1 MPTGT
6 EPKEK
11 TSDVVLRR
19 VLHVLAPL
27 VRLLIRHGVDH
38 PRLSSALKRV
48 FIDEARAEV
57 AARQQKQTITALAL
71 LAGLQRRD
79 VRTLLE
85 QEGASLP
92 RKALAPTL
100 PMQVAARWVSDAR
113 YIDAEG
119 APLPLPLRASDP
131 AAPTFEAL
139 VESVSKDV
147 HAPAVV
153 DELVRLGVVRVADG
167 LIHRTDFGFVP
178 NAQLSDLLDVL
189 AANSRDHLE
198 ASVTNVLGREQK
210 FLEFSLFADELR
222 PESVEAMHRFATQA
236 WRSAYRR
243 GVQQASELIARDR
256 EKGFADAP
264 EMRLRFGVYF
274 YAEPKNTPTLPAVEG
289 GSGATDKEPT

>member
-1 MPTGT
+1 MANGSDS
-6 EPKEK
+6 KEK

-19 VLHVLAPL
+19 VLHVVAPL
-27 VRLLIRHGVDH
+27 VRLLIRNGVDH

-48 FIDEARAEV
+48 FIDEARAEI
-57 AARQQKQTITALAL
+57 AARNQKHTITALAL

-85 QEGASLP
+85 QEGAGLP
-92 RKALAPTL
+92 RKALSPTL
-100 PMQVAARWVSDAR
+100 PMQVAAQWVTDPK

-119 APLPLPLRASDP
+119 VPLALPLRATDP

-147 HAPAVV
+147 HAPAVI
-153 DELVRLGVVRVADG
+153 DELGRLGVVRVADG

-189 AANSRDHLE
+189 AANSRDHLD
-198 ASVTNVLGREQK
+198 AAVTNVLSREQK

-222 PESVEAMHRFATQA
+222 PESVEVMHRFATQA

-256 EKGFADAP
+256 QKGFADAP

-274 YAEPKNTPTLPAVEG
+274 YAEPKNAPTLPAVEG
-289 GSGATDKEPT
+289 GNAASDKEPS